1 METTTVV
8 WRQLCPPP
16 PKLAATPHA
25 PYPPPNAR
33 EGVKR
38 EPCAH
43 KSPRDQRPSSTSKSA
58 LALRSS
64 QPARQT
70 LAEGRAEDPSLKSQR
85 GLASAETICEVVLGR
100 TRVCDRATSS
110 APPSLGAVSQQA
122 VVPLGRFGRGKGKNA
137 RPTTTHM
144 SPRSRKTA
152 LSLQNG
158 ALPQLTPWFLHSCN
172 EG

>member
-1 METTTVV
+1 MRFPVGPLVAKHLACRPAT
-8 WRQLCPPP
+8 
-16 PKLAATPHA
+16 KLAATPHA

-100 TRVCDRATSS
+100 TRVCDRATRTSRISRLPHEWRLRAHDLVLEDRVGRDGGSIPVSTLLTDKSS
-110 APPSLGAVSQQA
+110 
-122 VVPLGRFGRGKGKNA
+122 
-137 RPTTTHM
+137 
-144 SPRSRKTA
+144 RS
-152 LSLQNG
+152 
-158 ALPQLTPWFLHSCN
+158 
-172 EG
+172 